1 MWCNIYDSNAGY
13 TYILTCWLCACCQ
26 MLCFRITK
34 ICHFLLLVLIW
45 LIKWWGAHR
54 APNVLVKTMAACTV
68 HAPAL
73 TTCLMECQPRVGPPQ
88 QSPNDPIAGAA
99 TFFPVITIISSGEH
113 GDDPMAIY
121 VVLKEHVK
129 SFFFLQKQ
137 WQVPPS
143 YRLYF
148 SRIDLKNQVS
158 HDL

>member
-1 MWCNIYDSNAGY
+1 
-13 TYILTCWLCACCQ
+13 
-26 MLCFRITK
+26 
-34 ICHFLLLVLIW
+34 
-45 LIKWWGAHR
+45 
-54 APNVLVKTMAACTV
+54 MAACTV
-68 HAPAL
+68 RAYVCACAYHL
-73 TTCLMECQPRVGPPQ
+73 LDECQPRDGPPQ

-99 TFFPVITIISSGEH
+99 TFFPVITIITSGEH